1 MAQGRRQRLPSLRA
15 LRVFEIVGRLGSFT
29 KAAEELCVTQSAVSR
44 QILAL
49 ESELGCR
56 LFLREPSGVRMTEV
70 ARSYHRNVSAAMR
83 DISASTDELRLK
95 IAGMNVIRLTT
106 LPTLAAHWLVPH
118 IARFKQEHP
127 NVAVDILSSN
137 ELFDFSEGRMDAGIR
152 LGLGSWNGLRSIKLF
167 DEHMITV
174 CAPSLAGSIGRAIP
188 DALESLPLLHTTTRP
203 DAWVSWLEFNELG
216 TLTSRTQLF
225 GYQDFFIT
233 IQAAILGQGIAV
245 VPAFLVEQEIS
256 NGRLIDPFRL
266 PARSEESYFFV
277 TQKDRATSGWAE
289 RLSQWLL
296 TNAVPDVPEQ
306 RRQQP

>member
-1 MAQGRRQRLPSLRA
+1 MAYGQRLPSLRA
-15 LRVFEIVGRLGSFT
+15 LRVFEVVGRLGSFT

-49 ESELGCR
+49 ESELGCQ
-56 LFLREPSGVRMTEV
+56 LFLREPSGVRIAEV
-70 ARSYHRNVSAAMR
+70 ARSYHRNVSASIR

-127 NVAVDILSSN
+127 TVAVDILSSN
-137 ELFDFSEGRMDAGIR
+137 ELFDFSEGRMDVGIR
-152 LGLGSWNGLRSIKLF
+152 LGLGSWSGLRSIKLF

-174 CAPSLAGSIGRAIP
+174 CAPSLAGSIESALP
-188 DALESLPLLHTTTRP
+188 DALENIPLLHTTTRP
-203 DAWVSWLEFNELG
+203 KAWTDWLQSNKFR
-216 TLTSRTQLF
+216 TWTSRTQLF

-245 VPAFLVEQEIS
+245 VPAFLVEQELS
-256 NGRLIDPFRL
+256 SGRLVDPFEL

-277 TQKDRATSGWAE
+277 TRKDRATDGWAE
-289 RLSQWLL
+289 RLLQWLL
-296 TNAVPDVPEQ
+296 RNAVPNVPKQ
-306 RRQQP
+306 RRQLRRV